1 MPRTRSVKPEFW
13 SDEKLA
19 RLSRDSRLTYV
30 GLWSTSDDY
39 GVTKG
44 HPAWLK
50 CQLFPYDDDL
60 KLTTFEKW
68 LKELESIHR
77 IVPFNVNGEI
87 FYYIT
92 HFQDHQKVDHPSKL
106 RNPEPPESIINI
118 DSRNT
123 LEPSRDS
130 LDETD
135 TDTDTDTDTKE
146 KSSRLCASTP
156 DFISQLKEI
165 YAWIDVDTEIQKM
178 KGFLLT
184 PKGKGR
190 KLTHAFAVRW
200 LNRVDKPIDEKKPAK
215 VKGPKPKYKCDIC
228 GDLHEVGTECPKPQG
243 EQVS

>member
-50 CQLFPYDDDL
+50 CQLFPYDDGL

-68 LKELESIHR
+68 LKELESIDR
-77 IVPFNVNGEI
+77 IVSFNVNGEI
-87 FYYIT
+87 FYYIP
-92 HFQDHQKVDHPSKL
+92 HFQYHQKVDHPSKL

-118 DSRNT
+118 GSRNT

-130 LDETD
+130 RDETD
-135 TDTDTDTDTKE
+135 TDTDTDTDTEE
-146 KSSRLCASTP
+146 KSTKSRESASTP

-190 KLTHAFAVRW
+190 KLTHSFAVRW
-200 LNRVDKPIDEKKPAK
+200 LNRMDKPIKETAQNTQPKQPEDKPPDWIKEA
-215 VKGPKPKYKCDIC
+215 VKEGWK
-228 GDLHEVGTECPKPQG
+228 T
-243 EQVS
+243 